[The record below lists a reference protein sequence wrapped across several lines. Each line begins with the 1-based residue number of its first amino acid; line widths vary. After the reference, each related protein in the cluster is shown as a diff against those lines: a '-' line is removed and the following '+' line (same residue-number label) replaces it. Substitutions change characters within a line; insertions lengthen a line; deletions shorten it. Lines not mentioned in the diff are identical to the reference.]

1 MSANKIII
9 TTDLSTESV
18 SAFGAGKEYAKAFG
32 SEIELLTILEDP
44 VQAAMVYAMEYPVF
58 PGVEIQKQLF
68 ERVQKEL
75 GDLAKEHFA
84 GFKIKTTVIE
94 ASGAVHSEI
103 TAYAAKQDARLLVIS
118 THGRGGLKGLLIGSV
133 AERVA
138 RHAPCPV
145 LIVPCK
151 K

>member
-1 MSANKIII
+1 MSTNKIII
-9 TTDLSTESV
+9 TTDLSPESI
-18 SAFGAGKEYAKAFG
+18 SAFATGKEYAKAFG

-58 PGVEIQKQLF
+58 PGIEIQKQLF

-75 GDLAKEHFA
+75 EDLAQEYFA
-84 GFKIKTTVIE
+84 GFKVRTTIVE
-94 ASGAVHSEI
+94 ATGAVHSEI
-103 TAYAAKQDARLLVIS
+103 TSYAAKQDARLLVIS